1 MSPKLFLRHFI
12 RNKKNERKEGSE
24 AGREN
29 LDPVRVIQL
38 DKRKGPTDMHCPDLG
53 SAVEPLHFS
62 NGCFVQAVS
71 THALRS
77 F

>member
-12 RNKKNERKEGSE
+12 RNKKNERKERSE

-29 LDPVRVIQL
+29 LDPARVIQL
-38 DKRKGPTDMHCPDLG
+38 DKRKEPRHCPDLG
-53 SAVEPLHFS
+53 SVVEPLHLS